1 MSALLANRSIRRKTA
16 AYVILLVLSLVLL
29 GISSN
34 PFVRDMQHGVA
45 FAFKPVQVAI
55 GGVADNVSS
64 IFSTIAEIDQL
75 RKDNALLKS
84 ENEALEA
91 LSRSAQELRREYEL
105 LTGLLQL
112 RNGLEYKTRAV
123 SVIARESSEAR
134 RAIVIDRGA
143 DDGIKVGQIVITL
156 GGALAGRVVE
166 VGSNFAH
173 VVLMSDST
181 STVIGQLLTT
191 ADTGKVTGQLGGALV
206 MSEVSAAATVTL
218 GDEVFTA
225 GIELAGG
232 IRSPYPKGLLIGR
245 VVDVKR
251 PANEVVQTV
260 FLEPAAPLDRL
271 EFLLVITDY
280 EGGITGPI
288 ETGVPCSPTDSGT
301 LPDSDQPCASGG
313 PSGSGLP
320 RP

>member
-1 MSALLANRSIRRKTA
+1 MSALLASKTVRRKGA
-16 AYVILLVLSLVLL
+16 AWVALLVVSLLL
-29 GISSN
+29 LTVSSN
-34 PFVRDMQHGVA
+34 PFVRDIQHGVA
-45 FAFKPVQVAI
+45 FAFRPIQIAI
-55 GGVADNVSS
+55 DDIARNVRS
-64 IFSTIAEIDQL
+64 IGTTIAEIDQL
-75 RKDNALLKS
+75 RQDNAALRA
-84 ENEALEA
+84 ENEELEA
-91 LSRSAQELRREYEL
+91 LSRSAQELRRENEL

-112 RNGLEYKTRAV
+112 RNGFQYKTRAV

-143 DDGIKVGQIVITL
+143 DDGIVVGQIVITS

-181 STVIGQLLTT
+181 STVIGQLLTS
-191 ADTGKVTGQLGGALV
+191 AATGKVIGQLGGALV
-206 MSEVSAAATVTL
+206 MQDVDAGTTVTL
-218 GDEVFTA
+218 GEEVFTA
-225 GIELAGG
+225 GIELGVG

-251 PANEVVQTV
+251 DPNEVVQTL

-280 EGGITGPI
+280 EGGIIGPI
-288 ETGVPCSPTDSGT
+288 QTNVPCTPTDGGT
-301 LPDSDQPCASGG
+301 LPDSDQPCASDAPTLS
-313 PSGSGLP
+313 PSP